1 MEDIRKMRSQNRG
14 VDDILQQSLRELAN
28 IKFALDVSSIVAIT
42 DQTGEIIYVNDK
54 FCEISKY
61 SREELLGQDHRI
73 VNSGYHPKEFIR
85 DLWRIIASGKVWHGE
100 IKNKAKDGTNYW
112 VDTTIVPFLNSE
124 GKPYQYVS
132 IRNEI
137 TQRKAME
144 EQIKAL
150 PKRIIQAQEEE
161 RERISWEIH
170 DDLGQSLVTLK
181 MLIQSAMLEADT
193 DKTNARRS
201 YDKVIKSFDAV
212 IEKTRSISSG
222 LRPSSLEMLGLTAA
236 IKGMVNEFKQG
247 KNLKICLAWKDATD
261 NKTDSLNL
269 DNLIFLAEPINFYR
283 IIQEAL
289 TNIVKHAKATRADIL
304 LKKRDNQLSVVIK
317 DNGIGLTPRKRESK
331 NHHLTGLGLSIME
344 ERARLLG
351 GEFNIVSSP
360 KGTALQFKIPVEH
373 EGADDGGA

>member
-1 MEDIRKMRSQNRG
+1 
-14 VDDILQQSLRELAN
+14 
-28 IKFALDVSSIVAIT
+28 
-42 DQTGEIIYVNDK
+42 
-54 FCEISKY
+54 
-61 SREELLGQDHRI
+61 
-73 VNSGYHPKEFIR
+73 
-85 DLWRIIASGKVWHGE
+85 
-100 IKNKAKDGTNYW
+100 
-112 VDTTIVPFLNSE
+112 
-124 GKPYQYVS
+124 
-132 IRNEI
+132 
-137 TQRKAME
+137 ME

>member
-112 VDTTIVPFLNSE
+112 VDTTIVPFLNSG